1 MSRFALEA
9 LDTKAIVSEGG
20 TRNPRPCSLVD
31 FDTAQFVIALKE
43 AEHRPLIERRFPEV
57 AHGVT
62 NWHVDDVELMRPS
75 IALAIIETY
84 VCELNS
90 MLRIADVR
98 ER

>member
-9 LDTKAIVSEGG
+9 LDAKAIVPEGE

-31 FDTAQFVIALKE
+31 FDAAQLVIALKE

-57 AHGVT
+57 AHRVT
-62 NWHVDDVELMRPS
+62 YWHVDDVELVHPS
-75 IALAIIETY
+75 IALAMIDDH
-84 VCELNS
+84 VRELIS

>member
-9 LDTKAIVSEGG
+9 LDAKAIVPEGG
-20 TRNPRPCSLVD
+20 TGNPRPCSLLD
-31 FDTAQFVIALKE
+31 FDAAQLVIALNE

-62 NWHVDDVELMRPS
+62 YWHVDDVELMRPS
-75 IALAIIETY
+75 IALAMIDDH
-84 VCELNS
+84 VRELIS
-90 MLRIADVR
+90 MLRVANVR